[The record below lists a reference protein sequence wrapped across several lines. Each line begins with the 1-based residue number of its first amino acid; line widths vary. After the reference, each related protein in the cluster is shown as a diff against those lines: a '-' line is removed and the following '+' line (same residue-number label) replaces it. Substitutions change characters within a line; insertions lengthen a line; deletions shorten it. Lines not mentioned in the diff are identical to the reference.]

1 MGPIL
6 RVNFDEISRTLP
18 PRYHSGGCPLISKKK
33 KRERKKER
41 KKNDFQTNETRKR
54 DEIGR
59 FADTL
64 MIAWEISITS
74 AQVCFVSFV

>member
-1 MGPIL
+1 M
-6 RVNFDEISRTLP
+6 RKFRRNFANAASEIPLWN
-18 PRYHSGGCPLISKKK
+18 GGCPLISKKK

-64 MIAWEISITS
+64 MIAGEISITS